1 VLLPD
6 SAVLKEIWYCVGF
19 SLFFFSPF
27 VRRERAVWFFVV
39 FTPQKVQL
47 PPFLRL
53 SRFHPFITCVRYICI
68 PALGYSCSHFPLFH
82 PFTKIPA
89 SSCVH
94 NDVRPSFT
102 PPTEPSRS
110 CLQGPLS
117 GGPFHPFYYLQ
128 HFGLHFHR
136 VPSFSSIKTK
146 LFGFIFWWLSFV
158 LCRHFHSPF
167 HSGLCPLHFTFTSL
181 PRACCSFLFL
191 GALLASFTPLLKS
204 STFNVLIWL

>member
-1 VLLPD
+1 
-6 SAVLKEIWYCVGF
+6 
-19 SLFFFSPF
+19 

-110 CLQGPLS
+110 CLQGPLRRPLS
-117 GGPFHPFYYLQ
+117 PLLLFAALRIAFPSCPFLQFHQDKAIRFYFLVVI
-128 HFGLHFHR
+128 FCPLPTFSLSVSLWALPTSLHFH
-136 VPSFSSIKTK
+136 
-146 LFGFIFWWLSFV
+146 
-158 LCRHFHSPF
+158 
-167 HSGLCPLHFTFTSL
+167 FTST
-181 PRACCSFLFL
+181 SFLLFSFP
-191 GALLASFTPLLKS
+191 GGTSCLLHPT
-204 STFNVLIWL
+204 TQV